1 MAAPVSITPARRA
14 KLARCVATLD
24 ADMAPFTSGDSAA
37 AGSAAGWTSEGSP
50 APGVV
55 SHSIA
60 VAGASLRKYRAVGV
74 VKAPAARVARLLWSP
89 DLRLQ
94 WDLSYA
100 GIDNLAASVVEPAAA
115 GDGVLAGDEVVLQ
128 RMRVKAVLVVSQR
141 DFVCMHLRRELA
153 DGTIFAIGHSVPEE
167 DGVFEPT
174 PDYVRGAVLEGSG
187 WHCKPVLG
195 PNGEQWCEM
204 TYVILIDL
212 KGWVPA
218 FVVNGALAWTFEAY
232 FRQVR
237 EAVTLPAFQ

>member
-1 MAAPVSITPARRA
+1 
-14 KLARCVATLD
+14 
-24 ADMAPFTSGDSAA
+24 
-37 AGSAAGWTSEGSP
+37 
-50 APGVV
+50 
-55 SHSIA
+55 
-60 VAGASLRKYRAVGV
+60 
-74 VKAPAARVARLLWSP
+74 
-89 DLRLQ
+89 
-94 WDLSYA
+94 
-100 GIDNLAASVVEPAAA
+100 
-115 GDGVLAGDEVVLQ
+115 
-128 RMRVKAVLVVSQR
+128 
-141 DFVCMHLRRELA
+141 MHLRRELA

-167 DGVFEPT
+167 DGVFEQT